1 MVRLGF
7 IIGFIAT
14 IGVLLSG
21 LAAYRVHEQ
30 ELTVNGIAIARAI
43 DVHASLVQDRL
54 TERELLARV
63 ASGLFRTPSVV
74 KANMLQ
80 PLRSSIYAF
89 KTDFVVAGWIARLKP
104 AELDAARA
112 QLASAG
118 FPNPAIRS
126 DDDKPLGT
134 GAPDQPIDV
143 LMDVEPRNKETAG
156 LAGRSYDQHPI
167 LGPMLAQAMD
177 SGKPVASDPLP
188 LLRSDGPIGLV
199 LAAPVLQEGEAQP
212 AGFVTFSYEL
222 APLMLANDDLS
233 LFSVVLRD
241 PRNPEVELIANH
253 QGSVSSR
260 LTAADGPPPSMVRT
274 VTFGGR
280 DWSLGYYAKTNAVK
294 RAEETAVVVAA
305 IGLALTAII
314 CGLFGYV
321 AYNNLRLSREIQVRI
336 GFERRLTAVID
347 ELNHRVK
354 NILAV
359 IQSIVTRTLRHG
371 SDIDVARELLIG
383 RIHAMSNVVSLL
395 SESQWQ
401 GVKLKGLFEARAI
414 PHAERIAVSGPDIAV
429 SARAAQSLSLL
440 FFELASH
447 SDEGLSLVGKHPHI
461 VAHWDVTGEEPD
473 TIFHFRWEE
482 FNTSEATRRADSDF
496 GLILLDRVAPEAL
509 GGVSK
514 RYFTDVSYVY
524 ELTAPME
531 TVVDMTERDRTEQF
545 AIAPRRAAMTG
556 QPSSLRKQAL
566 PYHAM
571 SEVGKG
577 WSDADYHNDWGYGP
591 ACAGTTNI
599 NRSSAS
605 AATQS
610 TPQSKLE
617 VLRRLRSS
625 Q

>member
-7 IIGFIAT
+7 IIGLIAL
-14 IGVLLSG
+14 IGILLSG
-21 LAAYRVHEQ
+21 LAAYRVHDQ
-30 ELTVNGIAIARAI
+30 ELTIDGIALARAI

-63 ASGLFRTPSVV
+63 ASGLFRAPSVI

-104 AELDAARA
+104 SELDAARA
-112 QLASAG
+112 ELCERRISESDDPRFRRPAAG
-118 FPNPAIRS
+118 PQGPRPADRRGDGSSNPANAETNGLPGRA
-126 DDDKPLGT
+126 L
-134 GAPDQPIDV
+134 DQPSGARAD
-143 LMDVEPRNKETAG
+143 AG
-156 LAGRSYDQHPI
+156 ASDGRGQAGGVRSRSRCCARMGRS
-167 LGPMLAQAMD
+167 
-177 SGKPVASDPLP
+177 ASFW
-188 LLRSDGPIGLV
+188 RRRFCRTATS
-199 LAAPVLQEGEAQP
+199 EP

-233 LFSVVLRD
+233 LFSVVLKD
-241 PRNPEVELIANH
+241 PRDANDELVAND
-253 QGSVSSR
+253 QGIITSR
-260 LTAADGPPPSMVRT
+260 VVNASGPAPSMLRT

-280 DWSLGYYAKTNAVK
+280 DWSLGYYAKTNAVN
-294 RAEETAVVVAA
+294 RAQQTAAIVAA
-305 IGLALTAII
+305 IGLALTGIV

-401 GVKLKGLFEARAI
+401 GVQLQGTVRGARHPARR
-414 PHAERIAVSGPDIAV
+414 PHRGQRTRYRGQRARRASPVAVVLRAGVAFRRGAFAGRQA
-429 SARAAQSLSLL
+429 SAHRRALG
-440 FFELASH
+440 
-447 SDEGLSLVGKHPHI
+447 SDGEG
-461 VAHWDVTGEEPD
+461 PD

-482 FNTSEATRRADSDF
+482 FNTSAATRRADSDF

-509 GGVSK
+509 GGTSK
-514 RYFTDVSYVY
+514 RYFTEVSYVY
-524 ELTAPME
+524 ELTAPMD

-545 AIAPRRAAMTG
+545 SAPVRPT
-556 QPSSLRKQAL
+556 K
-566 PYHAM
+566 
-571 SEVGKG
+571 
-577 WSDADYHNDWGYGP
+577 
-591 ACAGTTNI
+591 
-599 NRSSAS
+599 
-605 AATQS
+605 
-610 TPQSKLE
+610 
-617 VLRRLRSS
+617 
-625 Q
+625 

>member
-1 MVRLGF
+1 VVRLGF
-7 IIGFIAT
+7 IIGFIALV
-14 IGVLLSG
+14 GVLLSG
-21 LAAYRVHEQ
+21 LAAYRVHDQ
-30 ELTVNGIAIARAI
+30 ELTVDGIALARAI

-63 ASGLFRTPSVV
+63 ASGLFRAPSVI

-80 PLRSSIYAF
+80 PLRSSIYTF
-89 KTDFVVAGWIARLKP
+89 KTDFVVANWVARLKP
-104 AELDAARA
+104 NELEAARA
-112 QLASAG
+112 ELTSAG
-118 FPNPAIRS
+118 FPNPTIRRF
-126 DDDKPLGT
+126 DDQPLD
-134 GAPDQPIDV
+134 PQSLDQPIDV
-143 LMDVEPRNKETAG
+143 VMDVEPRNAETVAFP
-156 LAGRSYDQHPI
+156 GRSYDQDPV
-167 LGPMLAQAMD
+167 LGPTLARAM
-177 SGKPVASDPLP
+177 SEEKPAASDPLP
-188 LLRSDGPIGLV
+188 LLRPNGPVGLV
-199 LAAPVLQEGEAQP
+199 LAAPVLQEGAASP
-212 AGFVTFSYEL
+212 AGLVTFFYEL

-233 LFSVVLRD
+233 LFSVVLKDPRD
-241 PRNPEVELIANH
+241 PNRELIANDR
-253 QGSVSSR
+253 SVVTTR
-260 LTAADGPPPSMVRT
+260 TITQEMPPPSIIRT

-280 DWSLGYYAKTNAVK
+280 DWPLGYYAKTNAAI
-294 RAEETAVVVAA
+294 RAQQTAAVVAA
-305 IGLALTAII
+305 IGLALTGIV

-461 VAHWDVTGEEPD
+461 VAHWELTGEDPD
-473 TIFHFRWEE
+473 ITFRFRWEE
-482 FNTSEATRRADSDF
+482 FNTSAATRREDSDF

-509 GGVSK
+509 GGTSK

-524 ELTAPME
+524 ELIAPME
-531 TVVDMTERDRTEQF
+531 TVIDMTERDRTEQF
-545 AIAPRRAAMTG
+545 SAP
-556 QPSSLRKQAL
+556 LK
-566 PYHAM
+566 
-571 SEVGKG
+571 
-577 WSDADYHNDWGYGP
+577 
-591 ACAGTTNI
+591 AG
-599 NRSSAS
+599 R
-605 AATQS
+605 
-610 TPQSKLE
+610 
-617 VLRRLRSS
+617 
-625 Q
+625 

>member
-7 IIGFIAT
+7 IIGFIALV
-14 IGVLLSG
+14 GVLLSG

-30 ELTVNGIAIARAI
+30 ELTVDGIALARAI

-63 ASGLFRTPSVV
+63 ASGLFRVPSVI

-80 PLRSSIYAF
+80 PLRSSIYTF
-89 KTDFVVAGWIARLKP
+89 KTDFVVASWIARLEP
-104 AELDAARA
+104 NELEAAHAE
-112 QLASAG
+112 LASAG
-118 FPNPAIRS
+118 FPNPTVRRF
-126 DDDKPLGT
+126 DDQPLD
-134 GAPDQPIDV
+134 PQSLDQPINV
-143 LMDVEPRNKETAG
+143 VMDVEPRNAATMAFP
-156 LAGRSYDQHPI
+156 GRSYDQDEI
-167 LGPMLAQAMD
+167 LGPTLARAM
-177 SGKPVASDPLP
+177 SEGKPVASDPIP
-188 LLRSDGPIGLV
+188 LLRPNGPIGLV
-199 LAAPVLQEGEAQP
+199 LAAPVLQEGTASP

-233 LFSVVLRD
+233 LFSVVLKDPRD
-241 PRNPEVELIANH
+241 PNRELIAND
-253 QGSVSSR
+253 QGVA
-260 LTAADGPPPSMVRT
+260 TTKTIIQEMPPPSIIRT

-280 DWSLGYYAKTNAVK
+280 DWSLGYYAKTNAAI
-294 RAEETAVVVAA
+294 RAQQTAAVVAA
-305 IGLALTAII
+305 IGLALTGIV

-461 VAHWDVTGEEPD
+461 VAHWELTGEDPD
-473 TIFHFRWEE
+473 ITFRFRWEE
-482 FNTSEATRRADSDF
+482 FNTSAATRREDSDF

-509 GGVSK
+509 GGTSK

-524 ELTAPME
+524 ELIAPME

-545 AIAPRRAAMTG
+545 SAPLKPGR
-556 QPSSLRKQAL
+556 
-566 PYHAM
+566 
-571 SEVGKG
+571 
-577 WSDADYHNDWGYGP
+577 
-591 ACAGTTNI
+591 
-599 NRSSAS
+599 
-605 AATQS
+605 
-610 TPQSKLE
+610 
-617 VLRRLRSS
+617 
-625 Q
+625 

>member
-7 IIGFIAT
+7 IIGFIAF

-21 LAAYRVHEQ
+21 LAAYRVHDQ
-30 ELTVNGIAIARAI
+30 ELTVEGIALARAI

-63 ASGLFRTPSVV
+63 ASGLFHAPSVI
-74 KANMLQ
+74 KADMLQ
-80 PLRSSIYAF
+80 PLRTSIYAF
-89 KTDFVVAGWIARLKP
+89 KTDFVVAGWIARLQP
-104 AELDAARA
+104 SELAAARKE
-112 QLASAG
+112 LASAG
-118 FPNPAIRS
+118 FSDPTIRS
-126 DDDKPLGT
+126 FDDSPRDTKSLDK
-134 GAPDQPIDV
+134 PIDV
-143 LMDVEPRNKETAG
+143 LMDVEPRNALTIAFP
-156 LAGRSYDQHPI
+156 GRSLDQQPI
-167 LGPMLAQAMD
+167 LGPMFAQAMTH
-177 SGKPVASDPLP
+177 GKPVSSDPLP
-188 LLRSDGPIGLV
+188 LMGLDGPMGIV
-199 LAAPVLQEGEAQP
+199 LAAPVLQEGNAST

-233 LFSVVLRD
+233 LFSVVLKD
-241 PRNPEVELIANH
+241 PRSADSELIAND
-253 QGSVSSR
+253 QGVVTSR
-260 LTAADGPPPSMVRT
+260 TVTQDGPAPSMVRT

-280 DWSLGYYAKTNAVK
+280 DWSLGYYAKINAAR
-294 RAEETAVVVAA
+294 RANQTAAIVAA
-305 IGLALTAII
+305 IGLALTGIVG
-314 CGLFGYV
+314 GLFGYV

-371 SDIDVARELLIG
+371 SNIDVARELLIG

-461 VAHWDVTGEEPD
+461 VAHWEVTGEDPD
-473 TIFHFRWEE
+473 STFHFRWEE
-482 FNTSEATRRADSDF
+482 FNTSAATRREDSDF

-509 GGVSK
+509 GGTSK

-524 ELTAPME
+524 ELSAPME
-531 TVVDMTERDRTEQF
+531 TVIDMTERDRTEQL
-545 AIAPRRAAMTG
+545 
-556 QPSSLRKQAL
+556 SVL
-566 PYHAM
+566 PKA
-571 SEVGKG
+571 K
-577 WSDADYHNDWGYGP
+577 
-591 ACAGTTNI
+591 
-599 NRSSAS
+599 R
-605 AATQS
+605 
-610 TPQSKLE
+610 
-617 VLRRLRSS
+617 
-625 Q
+625 

>member
-1 MVRLGF
+1 VVRLGL
-7 IIGFIAT
+7 ITGFIAL
-14 IGVLLSG
+14 IGVMLSG
-21 LAAYRVHEQ
+21 LAAYRVHDQ
-30 ELTVNGIAIARAI
+30 ELTVERIALARAI
-43 DVHASLVQDRL
+43 DVHASLTQDRL

-63 ASGLFRTPSVV
+63 ASGLFRSPSVI

-89 KTDFVVAGWIARLKP
+89 KTDFVVAGWIARLRP
-104 AELDAARA
+104 DELEAAHAE
-112 QLASAG
+112 LASAG
-118 FPNPAIRS
+118 FPHPTIRS
-126 DDDKPLGT
+126 FDDAPLDT
-134 GAPDQPIDV
+134 AALDRPVDV
-143 LMDVEPRNKETAG
+143 LMDVEPRNEELKAFP
-156 LAGRSYDQHPI
+156 GRCFDRHPI
-167 LGPMLAQAMD
+167 LGPMLARAMAEM
-177 SGKPVASDPLP
+177 KPVASDPLP

-199 LAAPVLQEGEAQP
+199 LAAPVLQTSEAQP

-222 APLMLANDDLS
+222 PPLMLANDDLS
-233 LFSVVLRD
+233 LFSVALKD
-241 PRNPEVELIANH
+241 PRSDNSE
-253 QGSVSSR
+253 
-260 LTAADGPPPSMVRT
+260 LTANDQSIVVSRAIQQGPVPPVTRT
-274 VTFGGR
+274 VSFGDR
-280 DWSLGYYAKTNAVK
+280 DWTLSYYAKTNAMI
-294 RAEETAVVVAA
+294 RAQQTATIVAA
-305 IGLALTAII
+305 IGLALTTIV

-414 PHAERIAVSGPDIAV
+414 PHSERIAISGPEITV

-461 VAHWDVTGEEPD
+461 VARWEVTGED
-473 TIFHFRWEE
+473 SNTIFHFRWEE
-482 FNTSEATRRADSDF
+482 FNTSAATRRADSDF

-509 GGVSK
+509 GGTSK

-531 TVVDMTERDRTEQF
+531 TVVDMSERDRTEHF
-545 AIAPRRAAMTG
+545 SAPLK
-556 QPSSLRKQAL
+556 P
-566 PYHAM
+566 
-571 SEVGKG
+571 V
-577 WSDADYHNDWGYGP
+577 
-591 ACAGTTNI
+591 
-599 NRSSAS
+599 
-605 AATQS
+605 
-610 TPQSKLE
+610 
-617 VLRRLRSS
+617 
-625 Q
+625 

>member
-7 IIGFIAT
+7 IIAFIAL
-14 IGVLLSG
+14 IGALFSG
-21 LAAYRVHEQ
+21 LAAWRVHDQ
-30 ELTVNGIAIARAI
+30 ELTLDNIAMARAI

-54 TERELLARV
+54 TQRELLARV
-63 ASGLFRTPSVV
+63 ASGLFRAPSVV
-74 KANMLQ
+74 KANILQ
-80 PLRSSIYAF
+80 PLRSAIYAF
-89 KTDFVVAGWIARLKP
+89 KTDFVIASWIARLKP
-104 AELDAARA
+104 NELPAAQEELKREKFSKPVIRDYDD
-112 QLASAG
+112 QPLDLK
-118 FPNPAIRS
+118 AI
-126 DDDKPLGT
+126 DKPV
-134 GAPDQPIDV
+134 DV
-143 LMDVEPRNKETAG
+143 MMDIEPRTPETTG
-156 LAGRSYDQHPI
+156 LPGRVFDQDSI
-167 LGPMLAQAMD
+167 IGPMLTRAMTQ
-177 SGKPVASDPLP
+177 GKPVASDPIP
-188 LLRSDGPIGLV
+188 LLRKNGPIGIV
-199 LAAPVLQEGEAQP
+199 LAAPVEGLGEP

-222 APLMLANDDLS
+222 APLMLTNDDLS

-241 PRNPEVELIANH
+241 PREPNSELVASE
-253 QGSVSSR
+253 QGVATSR
-260 LTAADGPPPSMVRT
+260 AVREGDPAPSILRT
-274 VTFGGR
+274 VSFGGR
-280 DWSLGYYAKTNAVK
+280 DWTLGYYAKNNAVQ
-294 RAEETAVVVAA
+294 RAQQTAAIVAA
-305 IGLALTAII
+305 IGLALTGIV

-383 RIHAMSNVVSLL
+383 RIHAMANVVSLL

-414 PHAERIAVSGPDIAV
+414 PHADRIAINGPDIAV

-461 VAHWDVTGEEPD
+461 VAHWEVTGEEPD
-473 TIFHFRWEE
+473 AIFHFRWEE

-496 GLILLDRVAPEAL
+496 GLILLDRVAPEAM
-509 GGVSK
+509 GGTSK

-545 AIAPRRAAMTG
+545 SAPVRPVR
-556 QPSSLRKQAL
+556 
-566 PYHAM
+566 
-571 SEVGKG
+571 
-577 WSDADYHNDWGYGP
+577 
-591 ACAGTTNI
+591 
-599 NRSSAS
+599 
-605 AATQS
+605 
-610 TPQSKLE
+610 
-617 VLRRLRSS
+617 
-625 Q
+625 

>member
-7 IIGFIAT
+7 IIGFIAL

-21 LAAYRVHEQ
+21 LAAYRVHDQ
-30 ELTVNGIAIARAI
+30 ELTLDGIAMARAI

-63 ASGLFRTPSVV
+63 ASGLFHAPSVI
-74 KANMLQ
+74 KADMLQ
-80 PLRSSIYAF
+80 PLRASIYAF
-89 KTDFVVAGWIARLKP
+89 KTDFVVASWIARLKP
-104 AELDAARA
+104 NELDAARA
-112 QLASAG
+112 ELANAG
-118 FPNPAIRS
+118 FPNPTIRS
-126 DDDKPLGT
+126 YNDSPRDTRSLT
-134 GAPDQPIDV
+134 QPIDV
-143 LMDVEPRNKETAG
+143 VMDVEPRSAQTMAFP
-156 LAGRSYDQHPI
+156 GRSLDQNPI
-167 LGPMLAQAMD
+167 LGSMFEQAMAG
-177 SGKPVASDPLP
+177 GKPVASDPVP
-188 LLRSDGPIGLV
+188 LLRPDGAVGLV
-199 LAAPVLQEGEAQP
+199 LAAPVLQDGANSP

-222 APLMLANDDLS
+222 APLMLTNDDLS
-233 LFSVVLRD
+233 LFSVVLKD
-241 PRNPEVELIANH
+241 PRTANGELIAND
-253 QGSVSSR
+253 QGVVASR
-260 LTAADGPPPSMVRT
+260 IANPGGPAPSATRT

-280 DWSLGYYAKTNAVK
+280 DWSLSYYAKTNAVK
-294 RAEETAVVVAA
+294 RAQQTAAIVAA
-305 IGLALTAII
+305 IGLALTGII

-414 PHAERIAVSGPDIAV
+414 PHADRIAVSGPDISV

-461 VAHWDVTGEEPD
+461 VAHWEVTGEEPD

-482 FNTSEATRRADSDF
+482 FNTSAATRREDTDF
-496 GLILLDRVAPEAL
+496 GVILLDRVAPEAL
-509 GGVSK
+509 GGSSK
-514 RYFTDVSYVY
+514 RYFTDASYVY
-524 ELTAPME
+524 ELTAPMV
-531 TVVDMTERDRTEQF
+531 TVVDMTERDRTEQLS
-545 AIAPRRAAMTG
+545 APLKRVR
-556 QPSSLRKQAL
+556 
-566 PYHAM
+566 
-571 SEVGKG
+571 
-577 WSDADYHNDWGYGP
+577 
-591 ACAGTTNI
+591 
-599 NRSSAS
+599 
-605 AATQS
+605 
-610 TPQSKLE
+610 
-617 VLRRLRSS
+617 
-625 Q
+625 

>member
-1 MVRLGF
+1 VVRLGF
-7 IIGFIAT
+7 IIGFIAL

-21 LAAYRVHEQ
+21 LAAYRVHDQ
-30 ELTVNGIAIARAI
+30 ELTVDGIALARAI

-63 ASGLFRTPSVV
+63 ASGLFHAPTVI

-89 KTDFVVAGWIARLKP
+89 KTDFVVASWIARLKP
-104 AELDAARA
+104 SELGAARA
-112 QLASAG
+112 ELAQAG
-118 FPNPAIRS
+118 FSNPTIRNYDGAPLDPRS
-126 DDDKPLGT
+126 LDKPV
-134 GAPDQPIDV
+134 DV
-143 LMDVEPRNKETAG
+143 LMDVEPRNAETMAFP
-156 LAGRSYDQHPI
+156 GRALDQAPI
-167 LGPMLAQAMD
+167 VGPMLAKAMAD
-177 SGKPVASDPLP
+177 GKPVASDPLP
-188 LLRSDGPIGLV
+188 LLRNGGPIGLV
-199 LAAPVLQEGEAQP
+199 LAAPVLEDGDASP

-222 APLMLANDDLS
+222 ASLMLTNDDLS
-233 LFSVVLRD
+233 LFSVVLKD
-241 PRNPEVELIANH
+241 PRSPDGELIAND
-253 QGSVSSR
+253 QGVVTSR
-260 LTAADGPPPSMVRT
+260 TAAQQGPIPLVTRT

-294 RAEETAVVVAA
+294 RAEQTAAIVAA
-305 IGLALTAII
+305 IGLALTGIV

-414 PHAERIAVSGPDIAV
+414 PHAERIAVSGPDISV

-461 VAHWDVTGEEPD
+461 VAHWEVTGED
-473 TIFHFRWEE
+473 SDITFHFRWEE
-482 FNTSEATRRADSDF
+482 FNTSAATRREDTDF
-496 GLILLDRVAPEAL
+496 GVILLDRVAPEAL

-531 TVVDMTERDRTEQF
+531 TVIDMTERDRTEQLS
-545 AIAPRRAAMTG
+545 APPKPGR
-556 QPSSLRKQAL
+556 
-566 PYHAM
+566 
-571 SEVGKG
+571 
-577 WSDADYHNDWGYGP
+577 
-591 ACAGTTNI
+591 
-599 NRSSAS
+599 
-605 AATQS
+605 
-610 TPQSKLE
+610 
-617 VLRRLRSS
+617 
-625 Q
+625 